1 MYSGFFQLSSCLNI
15 TSGRIV
21 LYYFFFFFFNGRIKE
36 KCHTVSNTKK
46 WLKPA
51 DNKEPLGTPA
61 FYTVTQ
67 MHKIYCQNVYCKIE
81 VWNKWEAREKFTS
94 KESLWHQSRKLNTLY
109 DIFLFVCFGFTLENR
124 IHSVN
129 KTRHGMSSAIKRI
142 TDTARFYHTEV

>member
-1 MYSGFFQLSSCLNI
+1 MFFFQLSSGLNI

-21 LYYFFFFFFNGRIKE
+21 LYYFVFVFKKWENKGGMA
-36 KCHTVSNTKK
+36 HSNTKK

-67 MHKIYCQNVYCKIE
+67 IHKIYCQNVYCKIE
-81 VWNKWEAREKFTS
+81 VWNKREAREKFTS
-94 KESLWHQSRKLNTLY
+94 KESLWHQLRKLNTLY
-109 DIFLFVCFGFTLENR
+109 DLFVCFGFTLENR